1 MSMPT
6 IARPPEDIF
15 RDIRCYL
22 NDNPSVQRVLA
33 AHAGV
38 HQSTISRIKAGETRV
53 RLSNGLLRLC
63 NYAGIAIVYEI
74 PASTPD
80 PRDNHLLMA
89 ALGEVWDGSHGHAKA
104 LAKLIR
110 DLKRLSAHH
119 GSR

>member
-1 MSMPT
+1 MPT

-15 RDIRCYL
+15 RDIRQYL
-22 NDNPSVQRVLA
+22 SENPALQHVLA

-38 HQSTISRIKAGETRV
+38 HQSTISRIKAGKPRV
-53 RLSNGLLRLC
+53 RLSDGLLKIC
-63 NYAGIAIVYEI
+63 TYASIPIVAEI

-80 PRDNHLLMA
+80 PRENRHLMA
-89 ALGEVWDGSHGHAKA
+89 ALGEVWDGSNGHAKA